1 MGKFAGLDWLKAN
14 QRVKEIS
21 PLGERVAEL
30 LGEWAGGIYH
40 INDITQVEWANTYFI
55 EVNLGYRNM
64 ATWDAADLT
73 HLVFLAHW
81 LCIRVEVAPKNRNTL
96 RVLFH
101 GREREGQIYKR
112 HPRLDEAVERFKRG
126 CSLAEVVSVTVQV
139 EAV

>member
-1 MGKFAGLDWLKAN
+1 MGKYAGLEWLKAN
-14 QRVKEIS
+14 RSVKEIS

-30 LGEWAGGIYH
+30 LGEWAAGLYH
-40 INDITQVEWANTYFI
+40 LSDIEKVDWANPYFI
-55 EVNLGYRNM
+55 EVSLGYKNM

-81 LCIRVEVAPKNRNTL
+81 LCIRIEVTPKNRNTL
-96 RVLFH
+96 SLLFH

-126 CSLAEVVSVTVQV
+126 CSLAEFVSVTV
-139 EAV
+139 EATVV

>member
-40 INDITQVEWANTYFI
+40 IAGIEKAEWGNPYFI
-55 EVNLGYRNM
+55 EVRLGYKNM

-81 LCIRVEVAPKNRNTL
+81 LCIRVEVTPKSSNTL
-96 RVLFH
+96 CLLFH

-126 CSLAEVVSVTVQV
+126 CSLAEFVSVTVEA